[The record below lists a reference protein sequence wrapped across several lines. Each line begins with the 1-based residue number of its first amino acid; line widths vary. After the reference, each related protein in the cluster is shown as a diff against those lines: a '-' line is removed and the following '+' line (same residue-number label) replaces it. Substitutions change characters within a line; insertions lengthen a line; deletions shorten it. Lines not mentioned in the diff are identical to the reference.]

1 MREAP
6 TKAAMARFR
15 AEVEE
20 LEDDEDE
27 SILSGLCRLIE
38 NGASREPLMISV
50 VFVLLYEMAV
60 HW

>member
-27 SILSGLCRLIE
+27 SILSGLCRLFE
-38 NGASREPLMISV
+38 NGASREQLMISV
-50 VFVLLYEMAV
+50 VFVLLKEMAV